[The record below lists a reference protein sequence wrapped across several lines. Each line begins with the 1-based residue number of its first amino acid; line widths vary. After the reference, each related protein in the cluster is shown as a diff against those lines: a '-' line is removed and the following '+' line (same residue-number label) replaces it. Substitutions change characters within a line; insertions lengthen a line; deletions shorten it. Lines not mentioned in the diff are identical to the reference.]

1 MAKKL
6 FSIALALML
15 VIGCFSGVIA
25 SADGEDAPTATE
37 YDAALGLTNTDWSGT
52 GFGAESTV
60 QTKINGA
67 GTYSLVYSGKSEA
80 VKVLVVDILGAAADF
95 EAAGL
100 KLTALSVLA
109 DGVELPID
117 LSKVLTGDLEG
128 KGNFRIDIHN
138 IWGDSAKNPNF
149 EVTGS
154 ENEAAIVYNESL
166 EVKFTLGTEEA
177 GASYDAVLG
186 YADPNWSQ
194 QNWELSTKVTGAGNY
209 SLTWNPGAEVNG
221 ALVFVV
227 DIKGAAADF
236 AAAGLKLTE
245 LSVLIDGKE
254 LPVDMSKVLSGDLEE
269 KGNFRIEIYN
279 EYGATKGN
287 APITAADVVFSESL
301 TVNFTLAKV
310 ESSTSYDA
318 ALGLVASD
326 WSAST
331 GFGVESNTK
340 IQVGESG
347 TYTINYTG
355 ACKDLG
361 ILVVDVIG
369 AQAAMDAANKT
380 WQVSDVVL
388 TVDGNAVAVDASK
401 LLSGDLEENG
411 NFRLEVYNMYGNSK
425 NDPAIDHTTAVNES
439 LSLTFTLTVVDK
451 APTGG
456 EDTKPEP
463 EKPVFNPD
471 ATYNAYLLL
480 QTPNW
485 TYRNAWNDKTN
496 GIDAETWGNAL
507 YGNETKQ
514 WYGEITDAV
523 LAGNGTYTI
532 EITNFGTIFEDD
544 FAAAGQDFFNII
556 GFTSDAPL
564 GGLTITDVKLIIDGS
579 TKHKVAQGY
588 QNPDDEEYVNILIQN
603 IWNPDVKE
611 ISYYPAPTTSL
622 KIEFTVS
629 GFSYDK
635 AATGGDVTPGGD
647 DVKPGGDD
655 VKPGDNQTKPATGDE
670 DKIDE
675 KGGSSTGIVIAIV
688 AVVVVAA
695 ALVVVFV
702 FGKKKA

>member
-37 YDAALGLTNTDWSGT
+37 YDAVLGFADSDWNPQNW
-52 GFGAESTV
+52 ELSTKV
-60 QTKINGA
+60 TGA
-67 GTYSLVYSGKSEA
+67 GSYSLAWNPDATASGA
-80 VKVLVVDILGAAADF
+80 TVFVVDIKGAGADF
-95 EAAGL
+95 AAAGL
-100 KLTALSVLA
+100 KLTALSVLL
-109 DGVELPID
+109 DGTELPLD
-117 LSKVLTGDLEG
+117 LSKVVTGDLESN
-128 KGNFRIDIHN
+128 GNFRIEI
-138 IWGDSAKNPNF
+138 
-149 EVTGS
+149 
-154 ENEAAIVYNESL
+154 YNEYGATKENAPIVAGDVAFSESL
-166 EVKFTLGTEEA
+166 TINFTLGTEEA
-177 GASYDAVLG
+177 AGYDAVLG
-186 YADPNWSQ
+186 YADPSWSQ
-194 QNWELSTKVTGAGNY
+194 QNWELSTKVTGAGSY
-209 SLTWNPGAEVNG
+209 SLTWNPDAEVNG

-227 DIKGAAADF
+227 DIQGAAADF
-236 AAAGLKLTE
+236 AADGLKLTE
-245 LSVLIDGKE
+245 LSVVLDGKE
-254 LPVDMSKVLSGDLEE
+254 LPVDVSKVLSGDLEE

-279 EYGATKGN
+279 EYGATKEN

-301 TVNFTLAKV
+301 TINFTLAKV
-310 ESSTSYDA
+310 ESSASYDA

-326 WSAST
+326 WSTST
-331 GFGVESNTK
+331 GFGAESNTK

-347 TYTINYTG
+347 TYTIGYTG

-411 NFRLEVYNMYGNSK
+411 NFRLEVHNMYGESQ
-425 NDPAIDHTTAVNES
+425 NDPAIDTATAVNES

-463 EKPVFNPD
+463 EKPEFDPNGV
-471 ATYNAYLLL
+471 YNAYLLL

-485 TYRNAWNDKTN
+485 TYRDPWNSVN
-496 GIDAETWGNAL
+496 GVGSEYWSDAI
-507 YGNETKQ
+507 YGNETKE
-514 WYGEITDAV
+514 WYGKITDAV
-523 LAGNGTYTI
+523 LKGNGTYTI
-532 EITNFGTIFEDD
+532 EITDFGTIFEDD

-556 GFTSDAPL
+556 GFTCDAPL
-564 GGLTITDVKLIIDGS
+564 GGLTFTDIKLIVDGS
-579 TKHKVAQGY
+579 TKHKVSQGY
-588 QNPDDEEYVNILIQN
+588 QNPDDTTYVNILIQN
-603 IWNPDVKE
+603 KWNPDVAE

-635 AATGGDVTPGGD
+635 EVAGGDVTPGGD
-647 DVKPGGDD
+647 VE
-655 VKPGDNQTKPATGDE
+655 PGDNQTKPATDDNG
-670 DKIDE
+670 KTDE
-675 KGGSSTGIVIAIV
+675 KGGSSIGIVIAIV